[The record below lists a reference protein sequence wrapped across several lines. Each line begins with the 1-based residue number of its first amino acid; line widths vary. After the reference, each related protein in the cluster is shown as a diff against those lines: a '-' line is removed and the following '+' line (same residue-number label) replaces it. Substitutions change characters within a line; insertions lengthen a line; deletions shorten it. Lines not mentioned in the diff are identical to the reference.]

1 MIPSNLSQRIFLQ
14 KTSMEHIPVLLK
26 EVITNLE
33 IKSNGNY
40 VDLTLGRAGHSKEIL
55 KQLKTGHLYAFD
67 QDIDA
72 INYSGE
78 YLKQFG
84 DNFGL
89 GQKINE
95 KMQESERKNLERE
108 KINQARIKR
117 KLEREKMEQN
127 ITKEN
132 VKEEIKNK
140 NKTKDKD
147 KIEIT
152 DEL

>member
-67 QDIDA
+67 KDA
-72 INYSGE
+72 TAIE
-78 YLKQFG
+78 
-84 DNFGL
+84 
-89 GQKINE
+89 
-95 KMQESERKNLERE
+95 ESKTNLSDMLDKVTFIHDDFKNMA
-108 KINQARIKR
+108 KHS
-117 KLEREKMEQN
+117 
-127 ITKEN
+127 
-132 VKEEIKNK
+132 KN
-140 NKTKDKD
+140 
-147 KIEIT
+147 
-152 DEL
+152 